1 MEEIDLKEL
10 FTYFWAKKLYIIL
23 IAACALVVGVV
34 YSFNIQK
41 PMYKSYTTI
50 LLTKES
56 DSNSITSSD
65 ITLNQKLVDT
75 YREIITSKKV
85 LGRVINNLDLDYTVG
100 QLSSKVNVQS
110 INNTEILKITVS
122 DLDNRTARNIA
133 NEIAYVFNSEII
145 KLYNIQNIGII
156 DSAEISNT
164 PYNVN
169 LTKQLVVSSLIGLII
184 GFAVV
189 FVAYYFDNT
198 IKSTIEVENKLDLPV
213 IGAIPEFGGR
223 KNE

>member
-10 FTYFWAKKLYIIL
+10 FTYFWSKKIYIVL
-23 IAACALVVGVV
+23 ITALALLLGFI

-56 DSNSITSSD
+56 DASSITSND
-65 ITLNQKLVDT
+65 ILLNQKLVDT

-85 LGRVINNLDLDYTVG
+85 LGRVINNLNLDYTVG
-100 QLSSKVNVQS
+100 TLSNKVNVQS
-110 INNTEILKITVS
+110 INDTEILKITVS
-122 DLDNRTARNIA
+122 DYDNRLARDIA
-133 NEIAYVFNSEII
+133 NEIAYVFHSEIV

-156 DSAEISNT
+156 DSADLSIT

-169 LTKQLVVSSLIGLII
+169 TTKQLVISCLIGLVISF
-184 GFAVV
+184 GAV
-189 FVAYYFDNT
+189 FVAYYFDDT
-198 IKSTIEVENKLDLPV
+198 LKSAEEVENKLELPV
-213 IGAIPEFGGR
+213 IGKIPEFGGR